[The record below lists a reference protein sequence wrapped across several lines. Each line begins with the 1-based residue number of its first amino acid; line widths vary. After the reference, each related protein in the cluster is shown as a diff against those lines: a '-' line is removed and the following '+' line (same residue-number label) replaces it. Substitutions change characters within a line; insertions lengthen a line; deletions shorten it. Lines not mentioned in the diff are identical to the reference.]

1 MIVDPSLVWCG
12 SPKIVEV
19 PDSPRNRSTASRIS
33 MISIVASKPQH
44 CASIDRW
51 PSGGIRAGASSDGG
65 RRSCWP
71 GFSFSS
77 AQAQSTR
84 PSQNPQPGI
93 GHFSQSGFS
102 RRSDLPTAPSKRGET
117 GTNLSRR
124 RGKGQR
130 HPPRYPPTTSAAHS
144 RRPTAASRQSE
155 HYANYIR
162 LGPEGCDGSDRR
174 PAGRTGPATPIVA
187 TITITVR
194 YRHLTATIERARQGL
209 TT

>member
-12 SPKIVEV
+12 SPKIVEA

-102 RRSDLPTAPSKRGET
+102 RRSGLLTTQSKPGET
-117 GTNLSRR
+117 GTNLSQCGGRDNCPHRSTRR
-124 RGKGQR
+124 RRPVAALASTDDRIPAIKALR
-130 HPPRYPPTTSAAHS
+130 ELHPGLGLKDAMDLIDAPAD
-144 RRPTAASRQSE
+144 
-155 HYANYIR
+155 AN
-162 LGPEGCDGSDRR
+162 
-174 PAGRTGPATPIVA
+174 
-187 TITITVR
+187 
-194 YRHLTATIERARQGL
+194 RARN
-209 TT
+209 TDSCDHHNHS